1 MSLRLSPDEAWNFV
15 DRAHTGILTTLRSD
29 GSPVA
34 LPVWFMTLERTVC
47 IGAPAGTKK
56 ITRVRRDPRASF
68 LVEQGERWAE
78 LQAVHLSGRVE
89 IVADENVASQVAQA
103 LDDKYR
109 EFRTPAAAM
118 PEDAQKHYARRTI
131 LRLHPEGR
139 ILSWDNRRIG
149 NTPSTLPGGDA

>member
-1 MSLRLSPDEAWNFV
+1 MSLRLSPDEAWTFL
-15 DRAHTGILTTLRSD
+15 DRAHTGIFTTLRAD

-34 LPVWFMTLERTVC
+34 LPVWFVTLERTIC

-56 ITRVRRDPRASF
+56 IKRVRHDPRASF

-89 IVADENVASQVAQA
+89 IVADADVATSVQLA
-103 LDDKYR
+103 LDAKYQA
-109 EFRTPAAAM
+109 FRTATASM
-118 PEDAQKHYARRTI
+118 PEPTQQHYAERTI

-149 NTPSTLPGGDA
+149 QPGN

>member
-1 MSLRLSPDEAWNFV
+1 MSLRLSPDEAWSFV

-29 GSPVA
+29 GAPIA
-34 LPVWFMTLERTVC
+34 LPVWFVTLDRTIC

-56 ITRVRRDPRASF
+56 IMRVRRDPRASF

-78 LQAVHLSGRVE
+78 LQAVHISGRVE
-89 IVADENVASQVAQA
+89 IVADEDVVTRVGRAI
-103 LDDKYR
+103 DEKYQ
-109 EFRTPAAAM
+109 EFRTPSSSM
-118 PEDAQKHYARRTI
+118 PDDTRQHYAQRTI

-149 NTPSTLPGGDA
+149 RAEP

>member
-1 MSLRLSPDEAWNFV
+1 MSLRLSPDEAWSFV

-34 LPVWFMTLERTVC
+34 LPVWFVTLDRTIC

-56 ITRVRRDPRASF
+56 IKRVRRDPRASF

-78 LQAVHLSGRVE
+78 LQAVHLSGRIE
-89 IVADENVASQVAQA
+89 IVADEDVARQVTQA
-103 LDDKYR
+103 LDEKYR

-118 PEDAQKHYARRTI
+118 PEATQKHYAQRTI

-139 ILSWDNRRIG
+139 MLSWDNARIG
-149 NTPSTLPGGDA
+149 RAGS

>member
-1 MSLRLSPDEAWNFV
+1 MSLRLSPDEAWGFL

-34 LPVWFMTLERTVC
+34 LPVWFVTLDRTIC

-56 ITRVRRDPRASF
+56 IMRVRRDPRASF

-78 LQAVHLSGRVE
+78 LQAVHVSGRIE
-89 IVADENVASQVAQA
+89 IVSDEDVVTRVTWA
-103 LDDKYR
+103 LDEKYQ
-109 EFRTPAAAM
+109 EFRTASAAM
-118 PEDAQKHYARRTI
+118 PEATRKHYAQRTI

-139 ILSWDNRRIG
+139 ILSWDNRRFG
-149 NTPSTLPGGDA
+149 RDES